1 MTFCIKR
8 ENTSLRGT
16 LALCL
21 ADNRASQL
29 LGGYKTLA
37 SAIRKCTHC
46 MAVDKDV
53 QTKA

>member
-1 MTFCIKR
+1 MTFCIKG
-8 ENTSLRGT
+8 ENIPLRGT

-21 ADNRASQL
+21 ADNPASQS

-37 SAIRKCTHC
+37 SAIHKCRHC

-53 QTKA
+53 QTKV